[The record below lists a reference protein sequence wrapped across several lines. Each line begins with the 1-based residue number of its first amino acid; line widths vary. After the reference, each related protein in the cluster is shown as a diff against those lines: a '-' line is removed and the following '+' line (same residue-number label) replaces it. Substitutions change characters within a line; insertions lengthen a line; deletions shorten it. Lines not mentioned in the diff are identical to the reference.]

1 MAQARGGLLRS
12 HRATEEPL
20 TFAAPIPVWIFA
32 TAVIALA
39 AVALATYRHV
49 PESLS
54 RRQVALLVALRT
66 VALIALLLLL
76 LKPVRLEPLPPG
88 GTAVAVLVDASRSM
102 GIDDTGESRLAR
114 ARALVDERIR
124 PALTSGFDVSVFT
137 FGASVSDAPLTETAA
152 IQRRSDLRGA
162 IAEIR
167 SRYRDKRLA
176 ATVLLSDGADTGGL
190 VSSAAGGAPVFA
202 VAVGAGEPA
211 LDREVVSLAIDEE
224 AQLQSLID
232 LSIVI
237 AARGTGDPF
246 SVRVLENGRAV
257 HSQRIEPMRGG
268 GPVRIVVP
276 VAPPRDAAAVYAVEI
291 DEHPEE
297 TVRTNNR
304 RAVLVRP
311 ADRRRAVLLVEG
323 APGFEHSFLKR
334 SLIGDPALEVD
345 AVVRKGQ
352 NESGEQTFYVQA
364 TSDRAPA
371 LAAGLPSS
379 PEALFRYDAVV
390 LANIEADALSSAQ
403 LDLVEAF
410 VSKRGGG
417 LLVLGAR
424 SFDRNGLRDTPIEP
438 ALPVSLTDRGD
449 DPGAGGGRADA
460 NRLTLTAD
468 GLLHPIMRVAPDS
481 DASRQRWLEAPSLS
495 STAGLGGPRPGAVV
509 LATAGSAGGLGRPLV
524 AVQRYGEGRSM
535 IFGGEAAWRW
545 RMLMPATDGTYDS
558 FWRQSIRW
566 LAGASPRAV
575 ELHGPVDAMAGE
587 PVKIALRVRNAG
599 FEPAAASSINLAVE
613 GPAGEREAPMPA
625 PSEEAGLHSA
635 IFTPSQDGLYRITA
649 DVKWPD
655 GRTESAST
663 SVLVGG
669 ADTEMTE
676 PWRHD
681 AALARIAEESGG
693 ALVAES
699 DLDTLP
705 ALLEKAAGAPELREK
720 ELWNHPAIFFALIA
734 ALSIEWS
741 LRRRWGLR

>member
-1 MAQARGGLLRS
+1 MSLS
-12 HRATEEPL
+12 
-20 TFAAPIPVWIFA
+20 FASPISIWMF
-32 TAVIALA
+32 ALA
-39 AVALATYRHV
+39 AIALGAAAFASYRNAPASV
-49 PESLS
+49 S
-54 RRQVALLVALRT
+54 RRRLGILIALRT
-66 VALIALLLLL
+66 AALIALLLLL
-76 LKPVRLEPLPPG
+76 LKPVILQPLPPG

-102 GIDDTGESRLAR
+102 GIADTGESRLAR

-124 PALTSGFDVSVFT
+124 PALATGFDVSVFT
-137 FGASVSDAPLTETAA
+137 FGASVSDAPLAETAA
-152 IQRRSDLRGA
+152 IDRRSDLRGA
-162 IAEIR
+162 VAEIR
-167 SRYRDKRLA
+167 NRYRDKRLA
-176 ATVLLSDGADTGGL
+176 GVLLLSDGADTGGL
-190 VSSAAGGAPVFA
+190 ISSSAGGAPVFA

-211 LDREVVSLAIDEE
+211 LDREVVSLGIDDE

-232 LSIVI
+232 LSIVV
-237 AARGTGDPF
+237 AARGTTDPF
-246 SVRVLENGRAV
+246 TVRVLENGRAV
-257 HSQRIEPMRGG
+257 HSRRIEPLRGG
-268 GPVRIVVP
+268 GPIRMVVP
-276 VAPPRDAAAVYAVEI
+276 VAPPRDGAAVYTVEA

-304 RAVLVRP
+304 RAVLVRQ
-311 ADRRRAVLLVEG
+311 ADRRRNVLLVEG

-334 SLIGDPALEVD
+334 SLAGDPALEVD

-352 NESGEQTFYVQA
+352 NETGEQTFYVQA
-364 TSDRAPA
+364 TADRAAA
-371 LAAGLPSS
+371 LSAGLPST
-379 PEALFRYDAVV
+379 AQDLFRYDAIV
-390 LANIEADALSSAQ
+390 LANIEADTLSSSQ

-424 SFDRNGLRDTPIEP
+424 SFDRNGLRDTPIEA

-449 DPGAGGGRADA
+449 DPAAGGGRADA

-468 GLLHPIMRVAPDS
+468 GLLHPIMRVAADS
-481 DASRQRWLEAPSLS
+481 EASRERWIATPSLS

-509 LATAGSAGGLGRPLV
+509 LATAGSAGGLGRPVV

-545 RMLMPATDGTYDS
+545 RMLMPATDSTYDS

-566 LAGASPRAV
+566 LAGASPRPV
-575 ELHGPVDAMAGE
+575 ELHGPADAMAGE
-587 PVKIALRVRNAG
+587 PIRLALRVRDAS
-599 FEPAAASSINLAVE
+599 FAPATVSSINVTVE
-613 GPAGEREAPMPA
+613 GPAGERESPI
-625 PSEEAGLHSA
+625 PSASDEAGVQGA
-635 IFTPSQDGLYRITA
+635 VFTPSQDGVYKVTA

-655 GRTESAST
+655 GRVESAST

-669 ADTEMTE
+669 ADAEMSE

-705 ALLEKAAGAPELREK
+705 SLLEKAAGTPELREK
-720 ELWNHPAIFFALIA
+720 EIWNHPAVFMTLLALLA
-734 ALSIEWS
+734 IEWT

>member
-1 MAQARGGLLRS
+1 MSLSFASPISAWV
-12 HRATEEPL
+12 
-20 TFAAPIPVWIFA
+20 FAA
-32 TAVIALA
+32 AVIALA
-39 AVALATYRHV
+39 AAALASYRHA
-49 PESLS
+49 PASLS
-54 RRQVALLVALRT
+54 RPRVAVLVALRT
-66 VALIALLLLL
+66 AALVALLLLL
-76 LKPVRLEPLPPG
+76 LKPVVLQPLPPG

-124 PALTSGFDVSVFT
+124 PALAAGFDVSVFT
-137 FGASVSDAPLTETAA
+137 FGTSVRDAPLADAAA
-152 IQRRSDLRGA
+152 IDRRSDLRGA
-162 IAEIR
+162 VADIR
-167 SRYRDKRLA
+167 NRYRDKRLA
-176 ATVLLSDGADTGGL
+176 GILLISDGADTGGL
-190 VSSAAGGAPVFA
+190 VASSAGGAPVFA

-211 LDREVVSLAIDEE
+211 LDREVVSLAIDDE

-232 LSIVI
+232 LSIVV
-237 AARGTGDPF
+237 AARGTSDPF
-246 SVRVLENGRAV
+246 TVRVLENGRAV
-257 HSQRIEPMRGG
+257 HTRRIEPARGG
-268 GPVRIVVP
+268 GPVRLVVP
-276 VAPPRDAAAVYAVEI
+276 VAPPRDGAAVYSVDA

-304 RAVLVRP
+304 RAVLVRQ
-311 ADRRRAVLLVEG
+311 ADRRRLILLVEG

-334 SLIGDPALEVD
+334 SLAGDPALEID

-352 NESGEQTFYVQA
+352 NETGEQTFYVQA
-364 TSDRAPA
+364 TADRASA
-371 LAAGLPSS
+371 LSAGLPASA
-379 PEALFRYDAVV
+379 EALFRYDAIV
-390 LANIEADALSSAQ
+390 LANIEADTLSSAQ

-424 SFDRNGLRDTPIEP
+424 SFDRNGLRDTPIEA

-468 GLLHPIMRVAPDS
+468 GLLHPIMRIAADS
-481 DASRQRWLEAPSLS
+481 DASRDRWIATPALS

-566 LAGASPRAV
+566 LAGASARPV
-575 ELHGPVDAMAGE
+575 EVHGPADAMAGE
-587 PVKIALRVRNAG
+587 PVKLALRVRNGA
-599 FEPAAASSINLAVE
+599 FAPASASSIDVTVE
-613 GPAGEREAPMPA
+613 GPAGERESPLPA
-625 PSEEAGLHSA
+625 PSDEAGLQNA
-635 IFTPSQDGLYRITA
+635 VFTPSEAGVYRVTA
-649 DVKWPD
+649 HVRWPD
-655 GRTESAST
+655 GRVETAST

-669 ADTEMTE
+669 ADTEMAE

-705 ALLEKAAGAPELREK
+705 ALLEKAAGAPELREQ
-720 ELWNHPAIFFALIA
+720 EIWNHPAMFFALL
-734 ALSIEWS
+734 ALLSVEWS